1 MGKQYASRHG
11 AEAVFDVT
19 ARVTSRAMS
28 ATACKFYLAGACRNG
43 ASCRFSH
50 DSDAS
55 ASASARASTETRER
69 CKFVDA
75 PGGCTFGDRC
85 KYAHGASDAG
95 ASDVAR
101 AFSRV
106 TLATGAG
113 RGMSASAT
121 AFAPG
126 GTRGNANA
134 NGAEYEHG
142 EGEDEDWGYVDEH
155 GNWVSF
161 DDEGEGAREFLAA
174 QLPDEDEL
182 LGLTSEGP
190 SGAGDDAWGFF
201 DEGGNWVS
209 LEGEGQRYLQTQE
222 DLVR

>member
-50 DSDAS
+50 DADAS

-106 TLATGAG
+106 TLADIPRPAPV
-113 RGMSASAT
+113 ASAT

-142 EGEDEDWGYVDEH
+142 EEEDEDWGYVDEH

-174 QLPDEDEL
+174 QLPDEDEPVSYTH
-182 LGLTSEGP
+182 LTLPTIYS
-190 SGAGDDAWGFF
+190 
-201 DEGGNWVS
+201 V
-209 LEGEGQRYLQTQE
+209 
-222 DLVR
+222 

>member
-1 MGKQYASRHG
+1 M
-11 AEAVFDVT
+11 
-19 ARVTSRAMS
+19 
-28 ATACKFYLAGACRNG
+28 
-43 ASCRFSH
+43 
-50 DSDAS
+50 
-55 ASASARASTETRER
+55 
-69 CKFVDA
+69 FV
-75 PGGCTFGDRC
+75 PWGS
-85 KYAHGASDAG
+85 K

-134 NGAEYEHG
+134 NGAEYEYG